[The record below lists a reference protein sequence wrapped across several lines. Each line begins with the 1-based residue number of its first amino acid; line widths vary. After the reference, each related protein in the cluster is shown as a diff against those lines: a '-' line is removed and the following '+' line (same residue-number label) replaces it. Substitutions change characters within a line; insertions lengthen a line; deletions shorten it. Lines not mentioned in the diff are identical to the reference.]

1 MKMHN
6 HVVRMNHMLIV
17 RMRSRLL
24 RCLSAERM
32 FCGGLD
38 PGFMK
43 MDLWRSDTNTG
54 SRGRSTF
61 VLIGCE
67 RSGEYKCRKKEF
79 IRRDTR
85 TRKCGCPFK
94 LRCKPV
100 AGGEG
105 KMVKLICGVHNHE
118 LAKSLVGHP
127 YTGRLTKVEKTLIA
141 DMTKSMVKPRN
152 ILLTLKEHN
161 ANSCTTIKQIYN
173 ARSAFRS
180 SIRGSD
186 LEMQH
191 LMKLIERDQYI
202 YWHRIKDE
210 DVVRDIFW
218 CHPDSVKLVNACN
231 LVILIDI
238 TYKTNRYRL
247 PLLDFVGMTPTGMT
261 FFAGFAYVEGERVN
275 NLVWALQRFRGLF
288 LKRDALSGVIVTD
301 RDQAL
306 MNAVKDVFPECT
318 NLLCIF
324 HINKNVKAKCKSLI
338 AQKNAWDYGSLT
350 DCPSEQQFDECL
362 KKFAVACAPWPIFV
376 DYVKET
382 WIIPHKE
389 KFVSDETVQLFLLT
403 LKNLWNCIIVYVYF
417 YLVESAHSSLKRLL
431 QNSIGDLCSVWDVVN
446 NMITLQHTQI
456 KASFETSTHVI
467 GHVFTKPYIG
477 GYLEW
482 FQEHVHYA
490 GKNPSSCGCV
500 VKTTLGLH
508 CACELS
514 KYVGGCIPLDSIH
527 MFWRRLSFSD
537 QGLSEPEVGIK
548 DVMKTIY
555 QKFEELDVCGK
566 FTLRSKLWEIAHPD
580 QNSMCPPP
588 AKVNTKGAPKKT
600 TSRNPR
606 STKRDPSYWEYYVDA
621 FESQQNINSS
631 VRRTASSSEKS
642 NQRMMMPMLDQFQP
656 FMHDFI
662 DKIVDVKGD
671 GNYGYRSV
679 AGLLGMGQDS
689 WSVVRNHLL
698 KELANFSEDYIKL
711 FGGTERFEEL
721 RMSLLVDGLTKVTT
735 DKWMDIIDMGH
746 VIASRYNVIVVSLS
760 KQQSM
765 TFFPLRSQPLTN
777 SSLHRIICI
786 GHVYD
791 NHFVEVHCIYEVIE
805 LTFISHTQ
813 LVYLKERC
821 PLPPVSLLWSS
832 NCHPQAK
839 SWPNPYISRMQ
850 HYKSFVMF
858 KRDYVD
864 LNDD

>member
-1 MKMHN
+1 MDEDEWMYEIMYERANMDYENAESCGANEPPVDCSDAFKTSQMFECRED
-6 HVVRMNHMLIV
+6 V
-17 RMRSRLL
+17 L
-24 RCLSAERM
+24 RWAQSVAHEN
-32 FCGGLD
+32 
-38 PGFMK
+38 GFVAVI
-43 MDLWRSDTNTG
+43 LRSDTNTG
-54 SRGRSTF
+54 SRGRTTF

-67 RSGEYKCRKKEF
+67 RSGEYKCKKKEF
-79 IRRDTR
+79 IRRDTG

-100 AGGEG
+100 VGGEG
-105 KMVKLICGVHNHE
+105 WMVKLICGVHNHE
-118 LAKSLVGHP
+118 LAKSLVRHP
-127 YTGRLTKVEKTLIA
+127 YAGRLTKAEKTLIA

-161 ANSCTTIKQIYN
+161 VNSCTTIKQIYN
-173 ARSAFRS
+173 ARSALCS

-191 LMKLIERDQYI
+191 LMKLLERDQYI

-218 CHPDSVKLVNACN
+218 CHPNSVKLVNACN
-231 LVILIDI
+231 LVFLIDS
-238 TYKTNRYRL
+238 TYKTNWYRF
-247 PLLDFVGMTPTGMT
+247 PLLDFVRVTPTGMT
-261 FFAGFAYVEGERVN
+261 FSAGFAYVEGKRVN
-275 NLVWALQRFRGLF
+275 NL
-288 LKRDALSGVIVTD
+288 RDALPRVIVTD

-318 NLLCIF
+318 ILLCIF

-338 AQKNAWDYGSLT
+338 AQKNAWDYVMDCWGSLT
-350 DCPSEQQFDECL
+350 DCPSEQKFDECL
-362 KKFAVACAPWPIFV
+362 KKFEIACAPWPMFV

-382 WIIPHKE
+382 WE
-389 KFVSDETVQLFLLT
+389 KKIFVWTNKVMHLGNT
-403 LKNLWNCIIVYVYF
+403 ITNR
-417 YLVESAHSSLKRLL
+417 VESAHSSLKRLL
-431 QNSIGDLCSVWDVVN
+431 QNSIGDLCSVWDAMN

-456 KASFETSTHVI
+456 KASFETSTHVV
-467 GHVFTKPYIG
+467 GHVFQKTLYRRLLGMVSRYALNQIAAE
-477 GYLEW
+477 LER
-482 FQEHVHYA
+482 VHYA

-500 VKTTLGLH
+500 VRTTLGLP

-537 QGLSEPEVGIK
+537 QGLSEPEVDIK
-548 DVMKTIY
+548 DVMETIY

-606 STKRDPSYWEYYVDA
+606 STKRDPSYSEYVDA
-621 FESQQNINSS
+621 FESQQNSNLSM
-631 VRRTASSSEKS
+631 RRTASSSEQP
-642 NQRMMMPMLDQFQP
+642 NRRTMMPMLDQFQP

-679 AGLLGMGQDS
+679 AGLLGIGQDS

-711 FGGTERFEEL
+711 FGDTERFEEL
-721 RMSLLVDGLTKVTT
+721 RMSLLVDGLTKFEIKFDVYICFIHVTT
-735 DKWMDIIDMGH
+735 DKWMDITDMGH

-765 TFFPLRSQPLTN
+765 TFFPLRSQPLAN

-791 NHFVEVHCIYEVIE
+791 NHFVE
-805 LTFISHTQ
+805 
-813 LVYLKERC
+813 
-821 PLPPVSLLWSS
+821 
-832 NCHPQAK
+832 AK
-839 SWPNPYISRMQ
+839 SWPNPYISKMQ

-864 LNDD
+864 INDD